1 MLQFAGTRNV
11 MSFGATVPLLLTW
24 VLSLFLIKILKD
36 EDFVWLS
43 NYVGSPELMFKGLNI
58 LPY

>member
-1 MLQFAGTRNV
+1 M